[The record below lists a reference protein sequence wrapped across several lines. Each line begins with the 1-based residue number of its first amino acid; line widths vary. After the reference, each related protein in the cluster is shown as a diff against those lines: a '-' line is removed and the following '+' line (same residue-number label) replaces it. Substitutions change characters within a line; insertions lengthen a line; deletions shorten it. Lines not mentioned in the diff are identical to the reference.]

1 MTDYFLYQLNSQ
13 TAPYLLESARF
24 TLGNDN
30 LDDISCAGRGVVS
43 QHITAVFASGLFSLL
58 DVKGPVWL
66 NGALVRRIPLD
77 IPAGAVLSLSKEI
90 HLFYGTADASAP
102 EIPELEALPT
112 KQAPTV
118 PANNKT
124 ELLKS
129 IFYYAGVS
137 LVGVILML
145 VLGWATYHDR
155 KVQQNLEPQ
164 VPAIIKE
171 PFSLET
177 FVQELLGENLLHY
190 EETKE
195 KILVVALTDKPA
207 KTKSWQSDI
216 ELVYQQGAKPIEYVW
231 LEKNQLAEKM
241 NAKLAKYKPTI
252 EWQEHGLTL
261 SAAALAPD
269 YASLV
274 NQVAILQQEYP
285 WVKISANLK
294 MHKPA
299 PLDVLSVSVSAKN
312 ASAVIRKN
320 GQIQLFLED
329 ESVFDAGRLKLVKHN
344 GVVVATPYGDM
355 FVPMKG

>member
-1 MTDYFLYQLNSQ
+1 MTDYFLYQLNSS

-24 TLGNDN
+24 TLGSGDM
-30 LDDISCAGRGVVS
+30 DDISCTGKGIASG
-43 QHITAVFASGLFSLL
+43 HITAVYASGLFSLL
-58 DVKGPVWL
+58 DVKGPVWF

-77 IPAGAVLSLSKEI
+77 IPSGAVLSLSKEV
-90 HLFYGTADASAP
+90 HLFYGDANVSVP

-112 KQAPTV
+112 KQAP
-118 PANNKT
+118 PATTNDKT

-129 IFYYAGVS
+129 IFYYVGVS
-137 LVGVILML
+137 LVGIIFML
-145 VLGWATYHDR
+145 ILGWATYHDR

-164 VPAIIKE
+164 VPAIVKE
-171 PFSLET
+171 PFSLQT
-177 FVQELLGENLLHY
+177 FVQELLAENLLHY

-195 KILVVALTDKPA
+195 RILVVALTDKLA

-216 ELVYQQGAKPIEYVW
+216 ELVNQQDLKPIEYVW
-231 LEKNQLAEKM
+231 LEKNQLTEKV
-241 NAKLAKYKPTI
+241 NARLAKYKPTI
-252 EWQEHGLTL
+252 EWQEHGFTL
-261 SAAALAPD
+261 SAASLAPD
-269 YASLV
+269 YVSLV
-274 NQVAILQQEYP
+274 NQVSAIQQEYP
-285 WVKISANLK
+285 WIKISANLK

-344 GVVVATPYGDM
+344 GVVVATPYGDL